1 NNHKVAQNNALEF
14 SNHHTTRSKTA
25 SPGSNPAAQAARK
38 NYTQNTATTQIDFSE
53 RSNTKALAACRH
65 TLRH

>member
-1 NNHKVAQNNALEF
+1 MASHKNQPNTTIKRKWVGHWHQINNHKVAQNNALEF

-38 NYTQNTATTQIDFSE
+38 NYTQN
-53 RSNTKALAACRH
+53 H
-65 TLRH
+65 